1 MPGVVGYFDHTDI
14 PGKNNVQCFSYMIP
28 TAPIMELFSSGKIN
42 YVGQVI
48 GVICADTPEQA
59 QRAAKFV
66 FPVLYSYI
74 TSLFSIVFA
83 FLVYYLILNVYR
95 AVRITYKNLQRPITN
110 IVEAMAQEERV
121 INMDGPPMNQ
131 GEHIGD
137 IEGRL
142 EIFSWQKFKILCLIL
157 IHMT

>member
-1 MPGVVGYFDHTDI
+1 
-14 PGKNNVQCFSYMIP
+14 
-28 TAPIMELFSSGKIN
+28 
-42 YVGQVI
+42 
-48 GVICADTPEQA
+48 
-59 QRAAKFV
+59 
-66 FPVLYSYI
+66 
-74 TSLFSIVFA
+74 
-83 FLVYYLILNVYR
+83 
-95 AVRITYKNLQRPITN
+95 
-110 IVEAMAQEERV
+110 MAQEERV